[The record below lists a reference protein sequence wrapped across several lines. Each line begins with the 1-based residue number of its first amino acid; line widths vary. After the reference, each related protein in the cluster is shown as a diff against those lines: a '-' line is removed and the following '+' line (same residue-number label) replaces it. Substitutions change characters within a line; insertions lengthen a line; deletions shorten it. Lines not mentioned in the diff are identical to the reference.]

1 MKPRL
6 NKRQNLGIL
15 HPGAMGISIAAS
27 AAQNGHTVHWA
38 SERRSPE
45 TRARAA
51 KYHLH
56 DALTVK
62 NLCQTCD
69 ILLSICP
76 PHAAKEVAQQVIG
89 ENFSGLYCDANAI
102 SPQRAAEIGNALR
115 AAGIDFVDGS
125 VIGGPAWKK
134 GQTYLELSGPRA
146 NEIAALFAAGP
157 LETNVI
163 GEEIGKASA
172 LKMCYSAYTKGTTA
186 LLAAILAAAQAY
198 DVRGELDREWR
209 RDEPD
214 MADRTKER
222 ILRSTL
228 KAWRFAGEMEEIADT
243 FRAAN
248 LPPGFHRA
256 AAEIYRRMSDSGN
269 GTPATEL
276 NILLDAL
283 TKHAPKNDSA

>member
-1 MKPRL
+1 MNRRL
-6 NKRQNLGIL
+6 NKQQNVGIL

-27 AAQNGHTVHWA
+27 AAHNRHIVHWA
-38 SERRSPE
+38 SEGRSPE

-56 DALTVK
+56 DELTVR
-62 NLCQTCD
+62 NLCQACD

-89 ENFSGLYCDANAI
+89 ENFRGLYCDANAI
-102 SPQRAAEIGNALR
+102 SPQRAVALGGALR

-163 GEEIGKASA
+163 GEEVGKASA

-186 LLAAILAAAQAY
+186 LLAAILAAAREY
-198 DVRGELDREWR
+198 DVREELDREWR

-222 ILRSTL
+222 VLRSSL
-228 KAWRFAGEMEEIADT
+228 KAWRFSGEMDEIADT
-243 FRAAN
+243 FQAVN

-256 AAEIYRRMSDSGN
+256 AAEIYRRISDTGN
-269 GTPATEL
+269 GIPTTEL
-276 NILLDAL
+276 NILLKAL
-283 TKHAPKNDSA
+283 TTSAPENDS